1 MPENISDQIP
11 SLKDQTLETLQERYK
26 EVFDTNKTFS
36 NNKVFLWRRIA
47 YRLQEQEYG
56 ELSQEIKARIGS
68 LIQQYDPVNN
78 KALRPTVT
86 SAGKE
91 VVALPS
97 MRDKRLPI
105 PGTVIY
111 KRYKGKDIQVR
122 VMEKGFEYNKKY
134 YKTLS
139 AISEEITGAHWNGYS
154 FFNL

>member
-1 MPENISDQIP
+1 MSENITDQIT
-11 SLKDQTLETLQERYK
+11 SLKDQTLETLQSRYK
-26 EVFDTNKTFS
+26 EVFATDKILST
-36 NNKVFLWRRIA
+36 NKVFLWRRIA

-56 ELSQEIKARIGS
+56 ELPQEVKDRIES

-105 PGTVIY
+105 PGTVIH
-111 KRYKGKDIQVR
+111 KRYKGQDIQVR

>member
-1 MPENISDQIP
+1 MSDNITEQIA
-11 SLKDQTLETLQERYK
+11 SLKDQSLETLQSRYK
-26 EVFDTNKTFS
+26 EIFATDKTLS
-36 NNKVFLWRRIA
+36 TNKVFLWRRIA
-47 YRLQEQEYG
+47 YRLQEQASG
-56 ELSQEIKARIGS
+56 GLSQEVKARIES

-78 KALRPTVT
+78 KALRPTLT

-105 PGTVIY
+105 PGTVIH
-111 KRYKGKDIQVR
+111 KKYKGQDVQVR

-139 AISEEITGAHWNGYS
+139 AISEEITGSHWNGFA